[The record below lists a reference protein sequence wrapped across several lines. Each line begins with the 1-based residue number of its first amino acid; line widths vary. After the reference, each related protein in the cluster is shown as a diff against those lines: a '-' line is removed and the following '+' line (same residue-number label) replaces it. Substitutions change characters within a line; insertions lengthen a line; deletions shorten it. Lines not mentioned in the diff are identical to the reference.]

1 MNTQRMPNHGRQ
13 VALAAAVL
21 LAAAATSSL
30 VDDGRRP
37 PPAAAQAPAVVP
49 AFGRLPLA
57 IVLNGGQADPW
68 ATHVV
73 RGGRASVLFG
83 PGGLSLRLVTPPP
96 PGPCDRMVVDG
107 VCWADVDRPAAP
119 DALAALDAGGR
130 SGDALRGTVDAVGL
144 VFVGGRPEALPVA
157 EAPTGGV
164 WSRFSGPPEDWLRGL
179 PIYGRVAYRAV
190 WPGIDVA
197 FDGTD
202 RRLKHTFTVAPG
214 ADPDAIALAWRG
226 ATGAAIRADGAL
238 VVRTAA
244 GDIVDEAP
252 IAWQD
257 VDGRRVAVDVRYRLA
272 GGGDAN
278 RYGFTVGP
286 YDGTQPLVIDPAVV
300 VSAGWIGGDER
311 DRGLGI
317 EVDAARNTYVAGE
330 LGDAAFVTKI
340 DATGTQIVYQVI
352 IDGEGK
358 DAAFDIDVDPHGAA
372 YVTGSTPSDERT
384 FPVSGGPDL
393 TYNGGQLDAYVAK
406 IAPDGSDLVYNG
418 YIGGAGADFGEGL
431 VVDADGAAYVSG
443 DVDSTERTFP
453 VKIGPDVTQN
463 GKVDAFVVKVAPEPF
478 AAEPV
483 DNLVWGGFIGGAGN
497 DVAVYPRNWS
507 AGHIAIDRERN
518 VYLSNTTDSDQR
530 TFPDGDGFGDIPGP
544 DRTFNGVLDAYI
556 VKIRADGTGLVYAGY
571 VGGTGDDDAK
581 GMAVDDAGAAYFTGA
596 MDTSDGSFP
605 VTVGPDRTY
614 NGAADAYVAK
624 VKPDGSALE
633 YCGFV
638 GGDNDDYGQAVA
650 LGPDGALYV
659 TGWTRSTEATFPF
672 VGGPDR
678 TFNTDAEHRAD
689 ENVMDAFIGRL
700 KLDPSATDPTANWD
714 YMGLIGGNLW
724 DAAFW
729 LDVDD
734 AGAAYVVGDTFSD
747 RDTFPGG
754 DGMGSIGGLAGGAKA
769 NMDAFVA
776 KVAWRE
782 VRPRQQALLPWAG
795 RDAARDASSAPV
807 PFEPTASATRRPLP
821 TFTPTHTASPPPRP
835 TAVVTVPAGEEV
847 VLFDDFEDVNSGWPL
862 YDFQQEH
869 VRYAEGGLDLIAD
882 GSNVLVRSGAPVG
895 MFGDGAF
902 EATMRRVGDSGAFY
916 GLGFGPPSLG
926 FMFFVFADG
935 TYGIYELGGVGA
947 KTHQGKRASAAIAR
961 GTAPNRLRVERE
973 GAMVTLFVNGERLRT
988 FEHPLLAERGGAVL
1002 MLQAVGD
1009 GAATARFDDVLITR
1023 FTGDRPTATPSPEP
1037 TAIPTPSPEPTR
1049 PAGAILFQDDFS
1061 DPTTGWVTVDDAQH
1075 RMRYVNGEYEVALR
1089 LTDIFVLG
1097 LAPQVRCANCTV
1109 EASVR
1114 YASAAVGTAGI
1125 AVGENVSVAQV
1136 TLQIQPD
1143 GKYIIERYNG
1153 TTWQTLVGLTASD
1166 ALLTGAGA
1174 VNRLKAVRR
1183 DGRVTF
1189 FANDTELRA
1198 LDVPGLATAG
1208 RAGVIVTSLADPDV
1222 VVRFDDFVVRE
1233 GGGGP
1238 LLEAVSGE
1246 RRAGGRPE
1254 ALSPRPPPPSL
1265 GEGEDHGLGGGMMAV
1280 GVGGSIS
1287 IVAERRVMGR

>member
-1 MNTQRMPNHGRQ
+1 MITQRMPIRRRQ

-21 LAAAATSSL
+21 LAAAAASSL
-30 VDDGRRP
+30 TDDADRP

-49 AFGRLPLA
+49 TFGLLPLA
-57 IVLNGGQADPW
+57 IVPNAGQADPW

-83 PGGLSLRLVTPPP
+83 PGGLSLRLASSPPP
-96 PGPCDRMVVDG
+96 APCDRMVVDG

-119 DALAALDAGGR
+119 DALAALDDGAR
-130 SGDALRGTVDAVGL
+130 AGDALRGTVDAVGL
-144 VFVGGRPEALPVA
+144 VFVGGRPDALPVA
-157 EAPTGGV
+157 EAPTGGT
-164 WSRFSGPPEDWLRGL
+164 WSRFSGPREDWLRGL
-179 PIYGRVAYRAV
+179 PIHGRVVYRAV

-214 ADPDAIALAWRG
+214 ADPAAIALAWRG
-226 ATGAAIRADGAL
+226 AAGVAIRADGAI
-238 VVRTAA
+238 VARTAA

-257 VDGRRVAVDVRYRLA
+257 VGGRRVAVDVRYRLA
-272 GGGDAN
+272 GGDDG
-278 RYGFTVGP
+278 RYGFAVGTYNP
-286 YDGTQPLVIDPAVV
+286 ALPLVIDPAVV
-300 VSAGWIGGDER
+300 VSAGWLGGEER

-317 EVDAARNTYVAGE
+317 EVDAQRNTYVTGE
-330 LGDAAFVTKI
+330 FGRNAFVTKI
-340 DATGTQIVYQVI
+340 DPTGTRIVWTLEIVAAGGI
-352 IDGEGK
+352 
-358 DAAFDIDVDPHGAA
+358 AAFDIDVDAHGAA
-372 YVTGSTPSDERT
+372 YVVGATGSDET
-384 FPVSGGPDL
+384 SLPVTGGPDL
-393 TYNGGQLDAYVAK
+393 TYGGGQLDAWVAK
-406 IAPDGSDLVYNG
+406 VAPEGTDLIYLG
-418 YIGGAGADFGEGL
+418 YIGGAGADFAEG
-431 VVDADGAAYVSG
+431 VAVDADGAAYVSG

-453 VKIGPDVTQN
+453 VKIGPDVTHN
-463 GKVDAFVVKVAPEPF
+463 GKVDAFVVKIAPEPF
-478 AAEPV
+478 AAVPV

-507 AGHIAIDRERN
+507 AGHIAIDRDRN

-605 VTVGPDRTY
+605 VTVGPDLSY
-614 NGAADAYVAK
+614 NGGADAYVAK
-624 VKPDGSALE
+624 VKPDGSGLAYL
-633 YCGFV
+633 GFV

-659 TGWTRSTEATFPF
+659 TGWTRSTEATFPL

-678 TFNTDAEHRAD
+678 TFNTDAAHRAE
-689 ENVMDAFIGRL
+689 ENVMDAFVGRL
-700 KLDPSATDPTANWD
+700 KLDPSAPDPAANWD

-754 DGMGSIGGLAGGAKA
+754 DGMGTIPGPAGGAKA

-782 VRPRQQALLPWAG
+782 VQPRQQALLPWAG
-795 RDAARDASSAPV
+795 RGATRDASSAPV

-835 TAVVTVPAGEEV
+835 TAAVTVPAGEEV

-882 GSNVLVRSGAPVG
+882 GANVLVRSVAPVG

-926 FMFFVFADG
+926 FMFFVFSDG
-935 TYGIYELGGVGA
+935 TYGIYELGGGGA

-973 GAMVTLFVNGERLRT
+973 GATVTLYVNGERLRT
-988 FEHPLLAERGGAVL
+988 FEHPLLVERGGAVL

-1023 FTGDRPTATPSPEP
+1023 FTADRPTVTPTPEP
-1037 TAIPTPSPEPTR
+1037 PMAPTPTPEPTR
-1049 PAGAILFQDDFS
+1049 PAGAILFQDDFG
-1061 DPTTGWVTVDDAQH
+1061 DPTSGWITADDAQR
-1075 RMRYVNGEYEVALR
+1075 RMRYVNGAYEVAVREPEL
-1089 LTDIFVLG
+1089 FVVG

-1109 EASVR
+1109 ESDVR
-1114 YASAAVGTAGI
+1114 FASAVVGTAGI
-1125 AVGENVSVAQV
+1125 VLGENISAALV

-1143 GKYIIERYNG
+1143 GTYLVERYNG
-1153 TTWQTLVGLTASD
+1153 TAWQTLVDLTASS

-1174 VNRLKAVRR
+1174 VNRLKAVRK

-1189 FANDTELRA
+1189 FANDVELRT
-1198 LDVPGLATAG
+1198 LDVAGLTAAG
-1208 RAGVIVTSLADPDV
+1208 RAGVIVTSLAARDV

-1233 GGGGP
+1233 GGAPP
-1238 LLEAVSGE
+1238 LFGFAPDDE
-1246 RRAGGRPE
+1246 AGG
-1254 ALSPRPPPPSL
+1254 AQ
-1265 GEGEDHGLGGGMMAV
+1265 GD